1 MDKEVFFEKVH
12 MYSKKQLVHYLW
24 GHDYSQYFGNS
35 LVESSDNSNLLTI
48 VHNHT
53 RVSKYLVVNDDG
65 SFGLFDNLEDTISD
79 LDIKT
84 YFNDFESEDYEAVLS
99 DLEENFND

>member
-12 MYSKKQLVHYLW
+12 MHSKKQLVHYLW
-24 GHDYSQYFGNS
+24 DHDYSQYFGNS
-35 LVESSDNSNLLTI
+35 LVESSTNSHLLAITP
-48 VHNHT
+48 NRT
-53 RVSKYLVVNDDG
+53 LVSKYLVVNDDG
-65 SFGLFDNLEDTISD
+65 FFKFFDYLEDTISD

-84 YFNDFESEDYEAVLS
+84 YFNDFESEDYERVLN